1 MLLLIFSTL
10 DEPFNDDYTV
20 EDEDD
25 YFDDYDEAFEPQFLD
40 DYELF
45 D

>member
-1 MLLLIFSTL
+1 MM
-10 DEPFNDDYTV
+10 PFNDDYTV

-25 YFDDYDEAFEPQFLD
+25 DFDDYDEAFEPQFLD